1 MNDVNEILQA
11 LERLE
16 AGQKALQET
25 VNQQGGAVNAL
36 QEDISSLKDS
46 LAHTNTAIKALPTK
60 QDMEAAVDA
69 ARSELKADIAALRGE
84 LKSDVLLL
92 ESKIV
97 RKVQGHERRIT
108 NIEEQEGIENPEKN

>member
-1 MNDVNEILQA
+1 MMSMKYSK
-11 LERLE
+11 RLSGSKPDKKRCKRRLTNRGR
-16 AGQKALQET
+16 AI
-25 VNQQGGAVNAL
+25 NAL
-36 QEDISSLKDS
+36 QEDISSLKGS